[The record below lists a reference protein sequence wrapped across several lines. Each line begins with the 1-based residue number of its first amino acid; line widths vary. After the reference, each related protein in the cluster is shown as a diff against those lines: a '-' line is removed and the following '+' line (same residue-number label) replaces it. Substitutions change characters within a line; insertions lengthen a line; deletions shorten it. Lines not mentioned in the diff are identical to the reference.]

1 MDLDKLVEAYFDAWN
16 AHDTA
21 ALLTLFHKE
30 ASYHDAFWMETCMAE
45 DLAQYLDDSFD
56 LEQYW
61 YQQIGIVTIVDG
73 GVVFRYSAHDQTD
86 KANGQ
91 AIFTGAVVCV
101 IRDNKIFSVSDI
113 YCDPSPAALKE
124 LARWSIRHH
133 GRLRNMRF
141 GLPAVMATRY
151 RDKLSAL
158 MEQERVFLDPNLTLS
173 EVASRIGCSVDHL
186 TQVVTTEFGASFYS
200 FLDRYR
206 ATYARD
212 MLMKESTDPDYLY
225 EVATQSGF
233 RSIERFDRAFKNIFQ
248 VRPAEFHR
256 HPLK

>member
-1 MDLDKLVEAYFDAWN
+1 MDLEKLIEAYFAAWN
-16 AHDTA
+16 ARDTA
-21 ALLTLFHKE
+21 GLMTLFHKD
-30 ASYHDAFWMETCMAE
+30 ASYHDAFWMETCTAE

-61 YQQIGIVTIVDG
+61 YQQSGALTTVDD

-86 KANGQ
+86 KADGQ
-91 AIFTGAVVCV
+91 AVFAGAVVFV
-101 IRDNKIFSVSDI
+101 LRDDKIFGVSDV
-113 YCDPSPAALKE
+113 YCDPNPSALKE
-124 LARWSIRHH
+124 LARWSMRHH

-141 GLPAVMATRY
+141 GLPAAMASRY
-151 RDKLSAL
+151 RDTLSVL
-158 MEQERVFLDPNLTLS
+158 MEQDRIFLDPNLTLS
-173 EVASRIGCSVDHL
+173 EVANRIGCSVDHL
-186 TQVVTTEFGASFYS
+186 TQVVTSEFGASFYS

-212 MLMKESTDPDYLY
+212 LLMKASTNPDYLY

-233 RSIERFDRAFKNIFQ
+233 RSLERFDRAFRSLFH

-256 HPLK
+256 HISK

>member
-1 MDLDKLVEAYFDAWN
+1 MELDKLVQAYFDAWN

-21 ALLTLFHKE
+21 ALLAFFHKD

-61 YQQIGIVTIVDG
+61 YQQSGALITVGD

-86 KANGQ
+86 KANGP
-91 AIFTGAVVCV
+91 AVFTGAIVFVF
-101 IRDNKIFSVSDI
+101 RDNKIFSVSDV
-113 YCDPSPAALKE
+113 YCNPNPAALKE
-124 LARWSIRHH
+124 LARWSMRHH

-141 GLPAVMATRY
+141 GLPAVMATQY

-158 MEQERVFLDPNLTLS
+158 MEQDRVFLDPNLTLS
-173 EVASRIGCSVDHL
+173 EVANRLGCSVDHL
-186 TQVVTTEFGASFYS
+186 TEVVTTEFGASFYS

-206 ATYARD
+206 ATYAKD
-212 MLMKESTDPDYLY
+212 LLMKESTDPDYLY
-225 EVATQSGF
+225 EVAAQSGF
-233 RSIERFDRAFKNIFQ
+233 RSVERFNRAFKNIFR
-248 VRPAEFHR
+248 VRPADFHP
-256 HPLK
+256 HKSK